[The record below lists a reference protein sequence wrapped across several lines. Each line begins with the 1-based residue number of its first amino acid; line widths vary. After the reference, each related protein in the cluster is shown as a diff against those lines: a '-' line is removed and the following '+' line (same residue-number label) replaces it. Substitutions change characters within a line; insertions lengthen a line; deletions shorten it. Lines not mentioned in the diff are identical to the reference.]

1 MDQNSW
7 GEKGGALI
15 QGDTIIIIAKIA
27 RGNAYSGVYKGQTNS
42 KYFFQANVSCKKQT
56 NKFDFT
62 TVAAHLRAAAIN
74 LKSVFFTRKFT

>member
-62 TVAAHLRAAAIN
+62 TCQLVFVCF
-74 LKSVFFTRKFT
+74 LKESEDTKKTF